1 VKSLNNVIEGCLT
14 DGTQGVT
21 VFAQLLAAIFVEEV
35 AAFGDIA
42 RRPRRVK
49 VFHAHR
55 TIGPGRV
62 FHALQTINR
71 LVGSERQDFY
81 LVVVDQSKSETRVAL
96 PTMKIIV
103 GAPNSAKAAVV
114 AVELALVLI
123 VKQVALQTRVLDKH

>member
-21 VFAQLLAAIFVEEV
+21 VFEQLLAAIFVEEV
-35 AAFGDIA
+35 AAFGDVA

-62 FHALQTINR
+62 FHAL
-71 LVGSERQDFY
+71 
-81 LVVVDQSKSETRVAL
+81 VVVDQSKRETRVAL
-96 PTMKIIV
+96 PAMKIIV

-123 VKQVALQTRVLDKH
+123 VKQVALQTRVLAKSRLADQARGPHRLP

>member
-14 DGTQGVT
+14 DGTQGVAL
-21 VFAQLLAAIFVEEV
+21 FEQLLAAIFVEEV
-35 AAFGDIA
+35 AAFGDVA
-42 RRPRRVK
+42 RGPRRVK
-49 VFHAHR
+49 VFHTHR

-62 FHALQTINR
+62 FHAL
-71 LVGSERQDFY
+71 
-81 LVVVDQSKSETRVAL
+81 VVVDQSKSEASVAL

>member
-35 AAFGDIA
+35 TTFGDIA

-62 FHALQTINR
+62 FHTLQTINDWLDLSVKIFTLWLSISR
-71 LVGSERQDFY
+71 RERH
-81 LVVVDQSKSETRVAL
+81 
-96 PTMKIIV
+96 
-103 GAPNSAKAAVV
+103 
-114 AVELALVLI
+114 VLHF
-123 VKQVALQTRVLDKH
+123 LQ